1 MMDREEL
8 KGIIKE
14 IILERLRTKD
24 TNIRRFSIIYAHLLK
39 FVLLDPQSGS
49 WVGSICEQQRK
60 LIKSVNENNLKFAKS
75 HLQDIINGAIEIFLD
90 DNKTYPVENI
100 TFYYIDQHF
109 TCLED
114 ILDKNKMKEFLLE
127 FCRYENVRKSIMS
140 QF

>member
-1 MMDREEL
+1 MEKTDN
-8 KGIIKE
+8 KITSI
-14 IILERLRTKD
+14 T
-24 TNIRRFSIIYAHLLK
+24 RFSIIYAHLLK

-140 QF
+140 QFS

>member
-1 MMDREEL
+1 MTKEEL

-14 IILERLRTKD
+14 IILEKTDNKI
-24 TNIRRFSIIYAHLLK
+24 TSITRFSIIYAHLLK

-49 WVGSICEQQRK
+49 WVGSICEQQRL
-60 LIKSVNENNLKFAKS
+60 LIENMTTNNLNFAKS
-75 HLQDIINGAIEIFLD
+75 HMKD
-90 DNKTYPVENI
+90 DKTYPVENI

-114 ILDKNKMKEFLLE
+114 ILDKNKMKKFLLE

>member
-1 MMDREEL
+1 MTKEEL

-14 IILERLRTKD
+14 IILEKTDNKI
-24 TNIRRFSIIYAHLLK
+24 TSIIRFSIIYAHLLK

-49 WVGSICEQQRK
+49 WAGSICEQQRL
-60 LIKSVNENNLKFAKS
+60 LIENMTTNNLNFAKS
-75 HLQDIINGAIEIFLD
+75 HMKDIIDKSIKIFIK

-100 TFYYIDQHF
+100 TFCYIEQHF

>member
-1 MMDREEL
+1 MTKEEL

-14 IILERLRTKD
+14 IILEKTDNKI
-24 TNIRRFSIIYAHLLK
+24 TSITRFSIIYAHLLK

-60 LIKSVNENNLKFAKS
+60 LIKSVNESNLKFAKS

-109 TCLED
+109 TFLEY
-114 ILDKNKMKEFLLE
+114 ILYKNKMKEFLLE

-140 QF
+140 QFS

>member
-49 WVGSICEQQRK
+49 WVGSIREQQRK

-114 ILDKNKMKEFLLE
+114 ILDNDNMKEFLLE

>member
-1 MMDREEL
+1 MMDIEEL

-49 WVGSICEQQRK
+49 WVGSIREQQRK

-114 ILDKNKMKEFLLE
+114 ILDKDKMKEFLLE